1 MTLGEKISI
10 LRKKNNLSQLE
21 LAKEIGVSRD
31 TIGKYERNDITPTV
45 DRAKKMAEAF
55 GVSLDFL
62 VSEEAEEPKT
72 TMDKNM
78 ALRVK
83 EIQLLSEKDKDKIL
97 SIVDAFIRDTK
108 AKQSFGLAK

>member
-21 LAKEIGVSRD
+21 LAKEIGVSRE
-31 TIGKYERNDITPTV
+31 YECNDITPTV
-45 DRAKKMAEAF
+45 DRAKKMA
-55 GVSLDFL
+55 
-62 VSEEAEEPKT
+62 
-72 TMDKNM
+72 
-78 ALRVK
+78 LRVK
-83 EIQLLSEKDKDKIL
+83 EIPLLSEKDMDKIL